1 MPSPSKKNTISQ
13 STTQLFLD
21 LYDITNDLII
31 LGDGAAS
38 LVISVSAMNFGL
50 LSENEQDAT
59 IYAYAALL
67 NSLSF
72 PIEIVI
78 RSQPKDVTGYLKRIQ
93 DQEQR
98 TTNPI
103 YRQKIQEYRTF
114 VESLVQDQNVLDK
127 KFYIVIPL
135 SAVEMGLTTQ
145 SVVPGAKSKSISSF
159 EKNYIIEKAKTNLIP
174 RKDHLIDQLAR
185 IGLYSRQLNT
195 QELIQMLYSSYNPE
209 SFEGQKVTDTSNY
222 TTPLVQA
229 KIQGDFM
236 ADMNTI
242 PTPAGAPS
250 VQTPPAPT
258 MSAPVAPTAPTPAMS
273 TTNMAQPM
281 MTPSMPSPTPA
292 PVIAPAPA
300 MPEFAESPLGFA
312 TPPQMS
318 SFSPEPP
325 AEPAMTPPPVTTA
338 MAPEVTPT
346 SMMTP
351 PTPVMSSAP
360 TSVFQ
365 STPTPSTGIAES
377 PLVSVPSEKPVVAD
391 LQADPQSLIN
401 QTIGQLKSPL
411 NTSMPDMSLPV
422 NAPAMTPTM
431 NPVTM
436 PSPVMPGMPT
446 TGSDLPTPV
455 NPMMA
460 PKIDN

>member
-1 MPSPSKKNTISQ
+1 MKATKNTISE

-31 LGDGAAS
+31 LGDGAVS

-50 LSENEQDAT
+50 LSDNEQDAT

-72 PIEIVI
+72 PVQIVI

-93 DQEQR
+93 DQEEK

-103 YRQKIQEYRTF
+103 YKQKIREYRAF

-127 KFYIVIPL
+127 KFYIVIPM

-145 SVVPGAKSKSISSF
+145 SVIPGAKSKPLSSF
-159 EKNYIIEKAKTNLIP
+159 EKNYIIEKAKTNLTP

-236 ADMNTI
+236 ADLNLN
-242 PTPAGAPS
+242 
-250 VQTPPAPT
+250 
-258 MSAPVAPTAPTPAMS
+258 PTAPTGMPTAASMPATSPTVSNTAPTMPPLS
-273 TTNMAQPM
+273 
-281 MTPSMPSPTPA
+281 TPSMPSAAEPMTPA
-292 PVIAPAPA
+292 PSMSSPSAASQVTSAAPE
-300 MPEFAESPLGFA
+300 MPEFNKTDLGFS

-318 SFSPEPP
+318 ASEP
-325 AEPAMTPPPVTTA
+325 TP
-338 MAPEVTPT
+338 
-346 SMMTP
+346 MTP
-351 PTPVMSSAP
+351 PTPVFTSPSA
-360 TSVFQ
+360 
-365 STPTPSTGIAES
+365 TPATPSTPSTGGIAES
-377 PLVSVPSEKPVVAD
+377 PSVSVPGSTTTPDISIPAATPV
-391 LQADPQSLIN
+391 ADPQSMIN
-401 QTIGQLKSPL
+401 QTISQLGG
-411 NTSMPDMSLPV
+411 TSSTT
-422 NAPAMTPTM
+422 PAMTTPQSPLPT
-431 NPVTM
+431 PTM
-436 PSPVMPGMPT
+436 PSATAPSMPGMTPGTPNNPT
-446 TGSDLPTPV
+446 NG
-455 NPMMA
+455 
-460 PKIDN
+460 